1 MTQQGISEG
10 VENLKVEETK
20 APTHEQNVTPWEVE
34 GAVVDGVQ
42 QAIDYNKLINQFGT
56 RPIDEELLQRFEKLT
71 GRKPH
76 ILLRRGT
83 FFSHRSV
90 LCYLIDRY
98 QFGLNFCFKQRV
110 EPYPWSI
117 WAKEAILLVHW
128 SWPLERLHASGTHD
142 SIHFL
147 PVNITHQ
154 HRVWI

>member
-90 LCYLIDRY
+90 LCHLIDRY
-98 QFGLNFCFKQRV
+98 QFGLNFFFFFLNR
-110 EPYPWSI
+110 ELNR
-117 WAKEAILLVHW
+117 ILDRFEQKKPFFLYTGRGP
-128 SWPLERLHASGTHD
+128 SSASMHLGHM
-142 SIHFL
+142 IPF
-147 PVNITHQ
+147 IFCQ
-154 HRVWI
+154 